1 MTSRENKVA
10 TVLFIVGVLSIA
22 VGIISGLYYWS
33 QDDFAELGISR
44 ARIGW
49 GMVINGAVVGIV
61 FFGFAEIIKLLQ
73 GIFNQGEPHIPNA
86 APTVAEEPA
95 LAAANKAKEVSD
107 SEKEQIEKFYE
118 EQGRTVEK
126 IELAE
131 KEDFFV
137 VTVDGKKELIEL
149 GGFKP
154 VIHPYEK

>member
-44 ARIGW
+44 ARVGW

-73 GIFNQGEPHIPNA
+73 GIFNQGEPHVPKA
-86 APTVAEEPA
+86 APVVAEEPD
-95 LAAANKAKEVSD
+95 LAAAKPKEVSE
-107 SEKEQIEKFYE
+107 SEKEQIQKFYE
-118 EQGRTVEK
+118 AQGRTVEK

-137 VTVDGKKELIEL
+137 VMVDGKKELIEL

-154 VIHPYEK
+154 AIHPYET